1 MEVFTI
7 LRRDILRKKG
17 IFICITLLTILIVA
31 AFLSILGVGA
41 EFKRGLDNL
50 KSELKSPNILSYTY
64 STYYDS
70 ELKTKIENVEGVDYV
85 IELESLTSVN
95 NARRIKHNGN
105 IIRGKDSNT
114 YLIESFSDNKDNIKL
129 YNLEC
134 NKYEDNLIEL
144 KKGEI
149 YLPLGLKSKLGC
161 EVGDIYIDDFGVYP
175 TEGADG
181 KTVYTSKEYEFVI
194 KGFVAS
200 PMLGSNVI
208 GWKEVFISDEDFN
221 ELKELS
227 IEGTKV
233 INDNHLSS
241 QENYSLVDIVYKIY
255 SNGTLKDYELLR
267 KVNAETKLTN
277 FAEGTITASESS
289 EYTGMYITIIGGVL
303 VGFVIT
309 LLIIN
314 LIVISSSVSGE
325 IETDYKKL
333 GILKA
338 LGFTNFK
345 IGLIISLLYLFAE
358 AIGFILGI
366 ILSIF
371 LKIYLGN
378 IFVPITACLPYNYI
392 SIINV
397 LIIFG
402 IIAATSILFITIKLL
417 KLRKVSPIK
426 AINGTTSDIYF
437 PSRFNT
443 PISKRFLSLSISI
456 KQLLTSPIRY
466 LSIVFVTALLSFFML
481 TSIRMSNF
489 TKSENVYKVM
499 GEPISDIAVSAYSS
513 NQFTYEMMD
522 EIKEVAL
529 KYSEI
534 DFMVVRC
541 STYVSLNEDTI
552 LANVN
557 MNPKDTL
564 GIYKGRYPK
573 YDNEFITTKNI
584 CDRYNLKIG
593 DKVNLSSK
601 SGSNEYILVG
611 VYQNTSDT
619 GKNIG
624 LSYEGATKLDDTIK
638 LYYMNLQLKDKSK
651 VDNVINALKDIS
663 NDRFRVI
670 DSRNVEIPELNEYR
684 VISDIICIIILA
696 FAVIFA
702 LVSVRLLTVKTF
714 NQERLDL
721 GIYKSQGFNVFNL
734 RNTMSLRFMIASI
747 LGIIIGIILSL
758 LFSNQL
764 LGLMLS
770 NLGMNIM
777 NSTNSILDYILVIV
791 LGAIVAY
798 IGAFIASR
806 RIKRISTRELVVE

>member
-95 NARRIKHNGN
+95 NTRRIKHNGN

-255 SNGTLKDYELLR
+255 SNGTLNDYELLR

-371 LKIYLGN
+371 LKRYLGN

-402 IIAATSILFITIKLL
+402 IIAATSILFITIKIL

-541 STYVSLNEDTI
+541 STYVSLNEDAI

-601 SGSNEYILVG
+601 SGSYEYILVG

-684 VISDIICIIILA
+684 MISDIICIIILT

-747 LGIIIGIILSL
+747 IGIIIGIILSL

>member
-371 LKIYLGN
+371 LKRYLGN

-684 VISDIICIIILA
+684 IISDIICIIILA

>member
-371 LKIYLGN
+371 LKKYLGN

-557 MNPKDTL
+557 MNPKETL

-684 VISDIICIIILA
+684 IISDIICIIILA

-721 GIYKSQGFNVFNL
+721 GIYKAQGFNVFNL

>member
-241 QENYSLVDIVYKIY
+241 QENYSLVDVVYKIY

-267 KVNAETKLTN
+267 KVNSETKLTN

-371 LKIYLGN
+371 LKRYLGN

-601 SGSNEYILVG
+601 SGSYEYILVG

-684 VISDIICIIILA
+684 IISDIICIIILA

-721 GIYKSQGFNVFNL
+721 GIYKAQGFNVFNL

>member
-371 LKIYLGN
+371 LKRYLGN

-601 SGSNEYILVG
+601 SGSYEYILVG

-684 VISDIICIIILA
+684 IISDIICIIILA

-721 GIYKSQGFNVFNL
+721 GIYKAQGFNVFNL

-806 RIKRISTRELVVE
+806 RIKKISTRELVVE